1 MSWAEKLYDITSVE
15 SIGGMW
21 WKRDDLFAPLG
32 TGNINGSK
40 LRQLIWVLGSRP
52 HYEG

>member
-32 TGNINGSK
+32 TGNINGSSA
-40 LRQLIWVLGSRP
+40 G
-52 HYEG
+52 